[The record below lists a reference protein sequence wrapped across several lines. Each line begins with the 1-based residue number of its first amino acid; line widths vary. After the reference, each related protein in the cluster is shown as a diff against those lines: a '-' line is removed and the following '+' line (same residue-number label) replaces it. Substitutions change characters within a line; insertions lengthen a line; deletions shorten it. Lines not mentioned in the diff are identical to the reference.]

1 MSKPCVSELVG
12 DSTSYDLLKCFYT
25 PNVKCYRG
33 NAVKAAHKRVKRT
46 EQTQYVV
53 QDASQACA
61 FIHKSQ
67 LDYGCR
73 NYTQL
78 WKEENTKTVLICL

>member
-1 MSKPCVSELVG
+1 MHAHIYFNTL
-12 DSTSYDLLKCFYT
+12 
-25 PNVKCYRG
+25 NVKCYRG

-46 EQTQYVV
+46 EETQCVV
-53 QDASQACA
+53 QNTSQACA
-61 FIHKSQ
+61 FVHKSQ

-78 WKEENTKTVLICL
+78 RKKQKYEKCFDMLLLSKF